1 MAQSYLDAKKPDF
14 CLFASKPLSCSV
26 DFIAEV
32 DAFVRREFGRGPT
45 SSGAW
50 GVDFRE
56 RFGASLERVAM
67 SDEKSDRESGR
78 TVTRADLSETVY
90 RRVGLS
96 RSESAELVQAFLDE
110 ICDAAARGETVKLSS
125 FGSFVVRSKGQ
136 RVGRNPKTGVE
147 VPILPR
153 RVMVFKPSN
162 VLKARIN
169 GESAVES

>member
-1 MAQSYLDAKKPDF
+1 MTDTL
-14 CLFASKPLSCSV
+14 V
-26 DFIAEV
+26 
-32 DAFVRREFGRGPT
+32 
-45 SSGAW
+45 
-50 GVDFRE
+50 
-56 RFGASLERVAM
+56 
-67 SDEKSDRESGR
+67 EKSSTK

-125 FGSFVVRSKGQ
+125 FGSFVVRSKSE

-162 VLKARIN
+162 VLKARVN
-169 GESAVES
+169 VGPEVVET